1 MLAPYLWDYLP
12 GKCHKTQYWSRAA
25 VAMHF
30 HDSPAG
36 LPGNDDYGSMST
48 WLLWGSLGVY
58 PVAGTDIFLVGSP
71 AVQAATV
78 TLQVPTHYYTTTTP
92 HRMRPPLLT
101 LTLTRT
107 HPPCHYRHHHHV
119 IIYVSKA
126 LDGTTSELR
135 ITSSGNSVDAVYVA
149 LLTVNGEHWRNT
161 SIPRS
166 VLAAPGGC
174 TLHFT
179 MSTLPRSSLCTEM

>member
-1 MLAPYLWDYLP
+1 
-12 GKCHKTQYWSRAA
+12 
-25 VAMHF
+25 MHF

-58 PVAGTDIFLVGSP
+58 PVAGTDAFLVGSP

-78 TLQVPTHYYTTTTP
+78 TLQVAHHYTAAVITTNAYDSSDTNTATATATATTTT
-92 HRMRPPLLT
+92 T
-101 LTLTRT
+101 TF
-107 HPPCHYRHHHHV
+107 
-119 IIYVSKA
+119 VSKA

-135 ITSSGNSVDAVYVA
+135 ITSSGNSADAVYVTR
-149 LLTVNGEHWRNT
+149 LTVNGEDWRST
-161 SIPRS
+161 SVPRS

-174 TLHFT
+174 ALHFT
-179 MSTLPRSSLCTEM
+179 MSTVPHSSLCPEL